1 MPKALSTQPTQ
12 DAALITSFS
21 KQLIQWHKKHGRHGM
36 PWQSITDPYAVWV
49 SEIMLQ
55 QTQVATVLERYPKM
69 MKRFPS
75 VAHLARAD
83 IDEVLAEWSGLGYYS
98 RARNLH
104 ACAKQV
110 VTQHQGQ
117 FPSDPLE
124 LESLSGIGRSTAGA
138 IAAFAF
144 QARVPILDANVK
156 RVLARL
162 FGIRGA
168 LQEKKV
174 TDSLWQLATELLPQT
189 PKNMPVYT
197 QALMDFGATW
207 CTAKQPVCLSQKT
220 HCPFERSC
228 QAKALNQV
236 LAIPKKGIKKKSPQF
251 ACAVGILTHGNTV
264 LLQKRPDKA
273 IWGGLWSLPESPW
286 QAQTAMDT
294 SSKVQAD
301 LLTGEQLFDLILPNP
316 FSKKPLALFGQSLRI
331 GAHLKH
337 VFSHRV
343 LQIQAYEM
351 ALDGAAKKEL
361 ERIIE
366 SNEAQFIWAELDAL
380 EQYGLPQ
387 PIRLLLE
394 GWSRAR
400 GGAESDQSA
409 NVAPSALKS
418 SS

>member
-1 MPKALSTQPTQ
+1 
-12 DAALITSFS
+12 
-21 KQLIQWHKKHGRHGM
+21 M

-75 VAHLARAD
+75 VVHLARAD

-110 VTQHQGQ
+110 VTQYQGQ
-117 FPSDPLE
+117 FPPDPLA
-124 LESLSGIGRSTAGA
+124 LEGLSGIGRSTAGA

-144 QARVPILDANVK
+144 RIRTPILDANVK

-162 FGIRGA
+162 FGISGL

-174 TDSLWQLATELLPQT
+174 TDSLWQLATELLPPS
-189 PKNMPVYT
+189 PKEMPVYT

-207 CTAKQPVCLSQKT
+207 CTAKKPVCLTQKT
-220 HCPFERSC
+220 QCPFEHSC
-228 QAKALNQV
+228 QAKALDQV
-236 LAIPKKGIKKKSPQF
+236 LAIPKKEIKKKSPQF

-264 LLQKRPDKA
+264 LLQKRPPKA

-316 FSKKPLALFGQSLRI
+316 FSKKPSALFGQSVRM
-331 GAHLKH
+331 GTHLKH

-351 ALDGAAKKEL
+351 ALEGKAKKEL
-361 ERIIE
+361 DRIIE

-394 GWSRAR
+394 GWNRAR

-409 NVAPSALKS
+409 NVAPIALKS

>member
-1 MPKALSTQPTQ
+1 MPKALSPQPTH

-21 KQLIQWHKKHGRHGM
+21 KQLIQWHTKHGRHGM

-110 VTQHQGQ
+110 VTQYQGQ
-117 FPSDPLE
+117 FPSDPLA

-144 QARVPILDANVK
+144 QVRAPILDANVR

-162 FGIRGA
+162 FGIGGA

-174 TDSLWQLATELLPQT
+174 TDSLWQLATELLPRS
-189 PKNMPVYT
+189 PKQMPVYT

-207 CTAKQPVCLSQKT
+207 CTPKQPVCLTKKMQ
-220 HCPFERSC
+220 CPFESTC
-228 QAKALNQV
+228 QAKATDQV
-236 LAIPKKGIKKKSPQF
+236 LAIPKKGIKKKSSQF
-251 ACAVGILTHGNTV
+251 ACTVGILTHGNAV
-264 LLQKRPDKA
+264 LLQKRPAKA
-273 IWGGLWSLPESPW
+273 IWGGLWSLPEGLW
-286 QAQTAMDT
+286 QATMDGDKTATQSEPLT
-294 SSKVQAD
+294 S
-301 LLTGEQLFDLILPNP
+301 EQLLELILPNR
-316 FSKKPLALFGQSLRI
+316 FSTKPSALFGQSVTMGTRM
-331 GAHLKH
+331 KH
-337 VFSHRV
+337 VFTHRV
-343 LQIQAYEM
+343 LQIQAHEM
-351 ALDGAAKKEL
+351 TLNGKAKKEL
-361 ERIIE
+361 DRSIQ
-366 SNEAQFIWAELDAL
+366 SDEAQFIWAELAAL
-380 EQYGLPQ
+380 EQYGLAQ

-394 GWSRAR
+394 SWSRAR
-400 GGAESDQSA
+400 GAAESDQCA
-409 NVAPSALKS
+409 NAAPIV
-418 SS
+418 

>member
-1 MPKALSTQPTQ
+1 MPKALSTQSTH
-12 DAALITSFS
+12 DAALIASFS
-21 KQLIQWHKKHGRHGM
+21 KQLIQWHKKHGRHGL

-75 VAHLARAD
+75 VAHLAHAD

-110 VTQHQGQ
+110 VTQYQGK
-117 FPSDPLE
+117 FPSDPLA
-124 LESLSGIGRSTAGA
+124 LEGLSGIGRSTAGA

-144 QARVPILDANVK
+144 QVRAPILDANVK

-162 FGIRGA
+162 FGIAGA

-174 TDSLWQLATELLPQT
+174 TDLLWQLATELLPQS
-189 PKNMPVYT
+189 PQHMPVYT

-207 CTAKQPVCLSQKT
+207 CTAKQPVCLTQKT
-220 HCPFERSC
+220 PCPFESSC
-228 QAKALNQV
+228 KAKALDQV
-236 LAIPKKGIKKKSPQF
+236 LAIPQKGMKKKSPQF
-251 ACAVGILTHGNTV
+251 ACAVGILIHGNAV
-264 LLQKRPDKA
+264 LLQKRPAKA

-286 QAQTAMDT
+286 QAQTAMDA
-294 SSKVQAD
+294 SSKLQAEP
-301 LLTGEQLFDLILPNP
+301 LTGEQLFGLILPNL
-316 FSKKPLALFGQSLRI
+316 FSKKTPALFGGLVITGARI
-331 GAHLKH
+331 KH

-343 LQIQAYEM
+343 LQIQTHSM
-351 ALDGAAKKEL
+351 ALSAKAKKEL
-361 ERIIE
+361 DGFIE
-366 SNEAQFIWAELDAL
+366 SNETQFIWAELDAL

-394 GWSRAR
+394 GWNRAP
-400 GGAESDQSA
+400 GGAESDQCA
-409 NVAPSALKS
+409 NAAPIVLKS

>member
-1 MPKALSTQPTQ
+1 
-12 DAALITSFS
+12 
-21 KQLIQWHKKHGRHGM
+21 
-36 PWQSITDPYAVWV
+36 
-49 SEIMLQ
+49 
-55 QTQVATVLERYPKM
+55 
-69 MKRFPS
+69 

-110 VTQHQGQ
+110 VTQYQGQ
-117 FPSDPLE
+117 FPSDPLA

-144 QARVPILDANVK
+144 QVRTPILDANVK

-207 CTAKQPVCLSQKT
+207 CTAKQPVCLTQKT
-220 HCPFERSC
+220 HCPFEHSC
-228 QAKALNQV
+228 QAKALDQV

-286 QAQTAMDT
+286 QAQTAIDANA
-294 SSKVQAD
+294 KVQAEPLTREE
-301 LLTGEQLFDLILPNP
+301 LLRLILPNL
-316 FSKKPLALFGQSLRI
+316 FFKKTPALFGGLVTTGTRI
-331 GAHLKH
+331 KH
-337 VFSHRV
+337 IFSHRV
-343 LQIQAYEM
+343 LQIQTYEM
-351 ALDGAAKKEL
+351 TLNAKAKKEL
-361 ERIIE
+361 DGIIE
-366 SNEAQFIWAELDAL
+366 SNETQFIWAELDAL
-380 EQYGLPQ
+380 GQYGLPQ

-394 GWSRAR
+394 RWNQAHD
-400 GGAESDQSA
+400 GAELDQCA
-409 NVAPSALKS
+409 NAVPIV
-418 SS
+418 

>member
-1 MPKALSTQPTQ
+1 MPKALSTQPTH
-12 DAALITSFS
+12 DATLIASFS

-110 VTQHQGQ
+110 VTQYQGQ
-117 FPSDPLE
+117 FPSDPLA
-124 LESLSGIGRSTAGA
+124 LEGLSGIGRSTAGA

-144 QARVPILDANVK
+144 QVRTPILDANVK

-162 FGIRGA
+162 FGISGA

-174 TDSLWQLATELLPQT
+174 TDSLWQLATELLPRT

-207 CTAKQPVCLSQKT
+207 CAAKQPVCLTQKIQ
-220 HCPFERSC
+220 CPFEGSC
-228 QAKALNQV
+228 QAKALDQV

-251 ACAVGILTHGNTV
+251 ACAVGILTYGNAA
-264 LLQKRPDKA
+264 LLQKRPAKA

-286 QAQTAMDT
+286 EAQTAMNENP
-294 SSKVQAD
+294 KVQAEP
-301 LLTGEQLFDLILPNP
+301 LTGEQLFGLILPKL
-316 FSKKPLALFGQSLRI
+316 FSKKTPALFGGLVTTGARI
-331 GAHLKH
+331 KH
-337 VFSHRV
+337 IFSHRV
-343 LQIQAYEM
+343 LQIQTYEM
-351 ALDGAAKKEL
+351 ALNAKAKKEL
-361 ERIIE
+361 DANIQSAEIPT
-366 SNEAQFIWAELDAL
+366 IWAELDAL

-394 GWSRAR
+394 EWNRAR
-400 GGAESDQSA
+400 DGAEGDQFR
-409 NVAPSALKS
+409 NEYLIALKS

>member
-1 MPKALSTQPTQ
+1 MPKALSPQPTH
-12 DAALITSFS
+12 DAALIASFS
-21 KQLIQWHKKHGRHGM
+21 KQLIQWHTKHGRHGM

-110 VTQHQGQ
+110 VTQYQGQ
-117 FPSDPLE
+117 FPSDPLA

-162 FGIRGA
+162 FGIGGA

-174 TDSLWQLATELLPQT
+174 TDSLWQLATELLPRS
-189 PKNMPVYT
+189 PKHMPVYT

-207 CTAKQPVCLSQKT
+207 CTAKQPVCITQKKE
-220 HCPFERSC
+220 CPFERSC
-228 QAKALNQV
+228 QAKVMDQV
-236 LAIPKKGIKKKSPQF
+236 LAIPKKLPKKKSPQF
-251 ACAVGILTHGNTV
+251 ACTVGILTHGNGV
-264 LLQKRPDKA
+264 LLQKRPAKA
-273 IWGGLWSLPESPW
+273 IWGGLWSLPESEW
-286 QAQTAMDT
+286 QAQTEGDGAHTVRAEPLT
-294 SSKVQAD
+294 S
-301 LLTGEQLFDLILPNP
+301 EQLLELILPNP
-316 FSKKPLALFGQSLRI
+316 FSKKTPSLFEQSVTMGTRV
-331 GAHLKH
+331 KH
-337 VFSHRV
+337 IFSHRV

-351 ALDGAAKKEL
+351 VLNGKAKRELDG
-361 ERIIE
+361 IIE
-366 SNEAQFIWAELDAL
+366 SDEAQFVWAELDAL
-380 EQYGLPQ
+380 EQYGLAQ

-394 GWSRAR
+394 SWSRAR
-400 GGAESDQSA
+400 GAAESDQCA
-409 NVAPSALKS
+409 NAAQIALKS
-418 SS
+418 RP

>member
-1 MPKALSTQPTQ
+1 
-12 DAALITSFS
+12 
-21 KQLIQWHKKHGRHGM
+21 M

-55 QTQVATVLERYPKM
+55 QTQVATVLDRYPKM

-117 FPSDPLE
+117 FPSDPLA

-144 QARVPILDANVK
+144 QVRTPILDANVK

-162 FGIRGA
+162 FGIRGV

-207 CTAKQPVCLSQKT
+207 CTAKQPVCLTQKT
-220 HCPFERSC
+220 HCPFEHSC
-228 QAKALNQV
+228 QAKALDQV

-351 ALDGAAKKEL
+351 TLNAKAKKEL
-361 ERIIE
+361 DGSIQLGQIPY
-366 SNEAQFIWAELDAL
+366 IWAELGRL

-394 GWSRAR
+394 RWNQAHD
-400 GGAESDQSA
+400 GAELDRCA
-409 NVAPSALKS
+409 NAVPIV
-418 SS
+418 

>member
-1 MPKALSTQPTQ
+1 MPKALSTRPTQ

-110 VTQHQGQ
+110 VTQYQGQ
-117 FPSDPLE
+117 FPSDPLA

-144 QARVPILDANVK
+144 QVRTPILDANVK

-207 CTAKQPVCLSQKT
+207 CTAKQPVCLTQKT
-220 HCPFERSC
+220 HCPFEHSC

-286 QAQTAMDT
+286 QAQTAIDANA
-294 SSKVQAD
+294 KVQAEPLTREE
-301 LLTGEQLFDLILPNP
+301 LLRLILPNL
-316 FSKKPLALFGQSLRI
+316 FSKKTPGLFGGLVTTGTRI
-331 GAHLKH
+331 KH
-337 VFSHRV
+337 IFSHRV

-351 ALDGAAKKEL
+351 TLNAKAKKEL
-361 ERIIE
+361 DGNI
-366 SNEAQFIWAELDAL
+366 QLGQTPYIWAELGRL

-394 GWSRAR
+394 RWNQAHD
-400 GGAESDQSA
+400 GAELDQCA
-409 NVAPSALKS
+409 NAVPIV
-418 SS
+418 

>member
-1 MPKALSTQPTQ
+1 
-12 DAALITSFS
+12 
-21 KQLIQWHKKHGRHGM
+21 M
-36 PWQSITDPYAVWV
+36 PWQGITDPYAVWV

-55 QTQVATVLERYPKM
+55 QTQVATVLDRYPKM

-110 VTQHQGQ
+110 VTQYQGQ
-117 FPSDPLE
+117 FPSDPLA

-144 QARVPILDANVK
+144 QVRTPILDANVK

-207 CTAKQPVCLSQKT
+207 CTAKQPVCLTQKT
-220 HCPFERSC
+220 HCPFEHSC
-228 QAKALNQV
+228 QAKALDQV

-286 QAQTAMDT
+286 QAQTAIDANA
-294 SSKVQAD
+294 KVQAEPLTREE
-301 LLTGEQLFDLILPNP
+301 LLRLILPNL
-316 FSKKPLALFGQSLRI
+316 FFKKTPALFGGLVTTGTRI
-331 GAHLKH
+331 KH
-337 VFSHRV
+337 IFSHRV
-343 LQIQAYEM
+343 LQIQTYEM
-351 ALDGAAKKEL
+351 TLNAKAKKEL
-361 ERIIE
+361 DGIIE
-366 SNEAQFIWAELDAL
+366 SNETQFIWAELDAL
-380 EQYGLPQ
+380 GQYGLPQ

-394 GWSRAR
+394 RWNQAHD
-400 GGAESDQSA
+400 GAELDQCA
-409 NVAPSALKS
+409 NAVPIV
-418 SS
+418 

>member
-1 MPKALSTQPTQ
+1 MPKALSSQPTR
-12 DAALITSFS
+12 DAALIASFS

-75 VAHLARAD
+75 VVHLARAD

-110 VTQHQGQ
+110 VSQYQGQ
-117 FPSDPLE
+117 FPSDPIALE
-124 LESLSGIGRSTAGA
+124 NLSGIGRSTAGA

-144 QARVPILDANVK
+144 QVRAPILDANVK

-162 FGIRGA
+162 FGIGGA

-174 TDSLWQLATELLPQT
+174 TDSLWHLATELLPSSA
-189 PKNMPVYT
+189 KDMPVYT

-207 CTAKQPVCLSQKT
+207 CTAKQPVCLTQKT
-220 HCPFERSC
+220 QCPFESSC
-228 QAKALNQV
+228 QARKNDQV
-236 LAIPKKGIKKKSPQF
+236 LAIPKKIPKKKSPQF
-251 ACAVGILTHGNTV
+251 ACTVGVLAHGNAV
-264 LLQKRPDKA
+264 LLQKRPAKA
-273 IWGGLWSLPESPW
+273 IWGGLWSLPESEW
-286 QAQTAMDT
+286 QEQTEREGKPTAQVAPLT
-294 SSKVQAD
+294 S
-301 LLTGEQLFDLILPNP
+301 EQLLELILPNR
-316 FSKKPLALFGQSLRI
+316 FSKKSSALFGQSVGMGTRV
-331 GAHLKH
+331 KH
-337 VFSHRV
+337 IFSHRV

-351 ALDGAAKKEL
+351 VLNGKAKKEL
-361 ERIIE
+361 DGILG
-366 SNEAQFIWAELDAL
+366 SDKTQFIWAELGAL
-380 EQYGLPQ
+380 EQYGLAQ

-394 GWSRAR
+394 SWSRAR
-400 GGAESDQSA
+400 GAAESDQCA
-409 NVAPSALKS
+409 TAGPIA
-418 SS
+418 

>member
-1 MPKALSTQPTQ
+1 MPKALSPQPTH
-12 DAALITSFS
+12 DAALIASFS
-21 KQLIQWHKKHGRHGM
+21 KKLIQWHTKHGRHGM

-75 VAHLARAD
+75 VVHLARAD
-83 IDEVLAEWSGLGYYS
+83 VDEVLAEWSGLGYYS

-110 VTQHQGQ
+110 VTQYQGE
-117 FPSDPLE
+117 FPSDPQALE
-124 LESLSGIGRSTAGA
+124 GLSGIGRSTAGA

-144 QARVPILDANVK
+144 QVRAPILDANVK

-174 TDSLWQLATELLPQT
+174 TDSLWQLATELLPRSPQQ
-189 PKNMPVYT
+189 MPVYT

-207 CTAKQPVCLSQKT
+207 CTAKQPVCLTKKMQ
-220 HCPFERSC
+220 CPFESTC
-228 QAKALNQV
+228 QAKAMDQV
-236 LAIPKKGIKKKSPQF
+236 LAIPKKVVKKKSPQF
-251 ACAVGILTHGNTV
+251 ACAVGILTHGNAV
-264 LLQKRPDKA
+264 LLQKRPAKA

-286 QAQTAMDT
+286 QAQTAMDL
-294 SSKVQAD
+294 SSKVQASP
-301 LLTGEQLFDLILPNP
+301 LTREQLLGLILPNQ
-316 FSKKPLALFGQSLRI
+316 FSKKTLALFGSVVTVGMRI
-331 GAHLKH
+331 KH
-337 VFSHRV
+337 IFSHRV

-351 ALDGAAKKEL
+351 ILNRKEKKEL
-361 ERIIE
+361 DSSIR
-366 SNEAQFIWAELDAL
+366 SDKVQFVWAELAEL

-387 PIRLLLE
+387 PVRLLLE
-394 GWSRAR
+394 SWSRAR
-400 GGAESDQSA
+400 GAAE
-409 NVAPSALKS
+409 
-418 SS
+418 

>member
-1 MPKALSTQPTQ
+1 MPKALSTRPTQ

-83 IDEVLAEWSGLGYYS
+83 IDEVLAEWSGLGYYT

-228 QAKALNQV
+228 QAKASNQV

-286 QAQTAMDT
+286 QAQTAIDT
-294 SSKVQAD
+294 NAKVQAEPLTREE
-301 LLTGEQLFDLILPNP
+301 LLRLILPNL
-316 FSKKPLALFGQSLRI
+316 FSKKTPALFGGLVKTGTRI
-331 GAHLKH
+331 KH
-337 VFSHRV
+337 IFSHRV

-351 ALDGAAKKEL
+351 ALNAKAKKEL
-361 ERIIE
+361 DGSI
-366 SNEAQFIWAELDAL
+366 QLGQTPYIWAGLGRL

-394 GWSRAR
+394 RWNQAHD
-400 GGAESDQSA
+400 GAELDQCA
-409 NVAPSALKS
+409 NAVPIV
-418 SS
+418 

>member
-1 MPKALSTQPTQ
+1 MPKALSTQPTH

-55 QTQVATVLERYPKM
+55 QTQVATVLDRYPKM

-75 VAHLARAD
+75 VVHLARAD

-110 VTQHQGQ
+110 VTQYQGQ
-117 FPSDPLE
+117 FPPDPQALE
-124 LESLSGIGRSTAGA
+124 GLSGIGRSTAGA

-144 QARVPILDANVK
+144 QVRAPILDANVK

-162 FGIRGA
+162 FGIGGA

-174 TDSLWQLATELLPQT
+174 TDSLWQLATELLPRS
-189 PKNMPVYT
+189 PKHMPVYT

-207 CTAKQPVCLSQKT
+207 CTAKQPVCLTQKT
-220 HCPFERSC
+220 QCPFEGSC
-228 QAKALNQV
+228 QAKALDQV
-236 LAIPKKGIKKKSPQF
+236 LAIPKKEIKKKSPQF
-251 ACAVGILTHGNTV
+251 ACAVGVLTHGNTV
-264 LLQKRPDKA
+264 LLQKRPAKA

-316 FSKKPLALFGQSLRI
+316 FSKKPSALFGQSVRI
-331 GAHLKH
+331 GTHLKH

-351 ALDGAAKKEL
+351 ALDGKVKKEL
-361 ERIIE
+361 DRIIE

-394 GWSRAR
+394 GWNRAR

-409 NVAPSALKS
+409 NVAPIALKS

>member
-1 MPKALSTQPTQ
+1 MPKALSTQLTQ

-36 PWQSITDPYAVWV
+36 PWQSIADPYAVWV

-75 VAHLARAD
+75 VAHLALAD
-83 IDEVLAEWSGLGYYS
+83 IDEVLAEWSGLGYYT

-144 QARVPILDANVK
+144 QARAPILDANVK

-207 CTAKQPVCLSQKT
+207 CTAKQPVCLTQKT
-220 HCPFERSC
+220 HCPFEHSC
-228 QAKALNQV
+228 QAKALDQV

-264 LLQKRPDKA
+264 LLQRRPDKA

-286 QAQTAMDT
+286 QAQTAIDANA
-294 SSKVQAD
+294 KVQAEPLTREE
-301 LLTGEQLFDLILPNP
+301 LLRLILPNL
-316 FSKKPLALFGQSLRI
+316 FSKKTPALFGGLVKTGTRI
-331 GAHLKH
+331 KH
-337 VFSHRV
+337 IFSHRV

-351 ALDGAAKKEL
+351 ALNAKAKKEL
-361 ERIIE
+361 DGSI
-366 SNEAQFIWAELDAL
+366 QLGQTPYIWAELGRL

-394 GWSRAR
+394 RWNQAHD
-400 GGAESDQSA
+400 GAELDQCA
-409 NVAPSALKS
+409 NAVPIV
-418 SS
+418 

>member
-1 MPKALSTQPTQ
+1 MPKALSTRLTQ

-21 KQLIQWHKKHGRHGM
+21 TQLIQWHKKHGRHGM

-69 MKRFPS
+69 KKRFPS

-110 VTQHQGQ
+110 VTQYQGQ
-117 FPSDPLE
+117 FPSDPLA
-124 LESLSGIGRSTAGA
+124 LEGLSGIGRSTAGA

-144 QARVPILDANVK
+144 QVRTPILDANVK

-174 TDSLWQLATELLPQT
+174 TDSLWQLAAELLPRS

-207 CTAKQPVCLSQKT
+207 CTAKQPVCLTKKSQ
-220 HCPFERSC
+220 CPFEPSC
-228 QAKALNQV
+228 QAKALDQV
-236 LAIPKKGIKKKSPQF
+236 LTIPKKGIKKKSPQF
-251 ACAVGILTHGNTV
+251 KCAVGILTHGNTV

-286 QAQTAMDT
+286 QAQTAIDANA
-294 SSKVQAD
+294 KVQAEPLTREE
-301 LLTGEQLFDLILPNP
+301 LLRLILPNL
-316 FSKKPLALFGQSLRI
+316 FFKKTPALFGGLVTTGTRI
-331 GAHLKH
+331 KH
-337 VFSHRV
+337 IFSHRV

-351 ALDGAAKKEL
+351 TLNAKAKKEL
-361 ERIIE
+361 DGIIE
-366 SNEAQFIWAELDAL
+366 LNETQFIWAELDAL
-380 EQYGLPQ
+380 GQYGLPQ

-394 GWSRAR
+394 RWNQAHD
-400 GGAESDQSA
+400 GAELDQCA
-409 NVAPSALKS
+409 KVVPIV
-418 SS
+418 

>member
-1 MPKALSTQPTQ
+1 MPKALSTQPTH

-55 QTQVATVLERYPKM
+55 QTQVATVLDRYPKM

-75 VAHLARAD
+75 VVHLARAD

-110 VTQHQGQ
+110 VTQYQGQ
-117 FPSDPLE
+117 FPPDPLA
-124 LESLSGIGRSTAGA
+124 LEGLSGIGRSTAGA

-144 QARVPILDANVK
+144 RLRTPILDANVK

-162 FGIRGA
+162 FGISGA

-174 TDSLWQLATELLPQT
+174 TDSLWQLATELLPPS
-189 PKNMPVYT
+189 PKDMPVYT

-207 CTAKQPVCLSQKT
+207 CTAKQPVCLTQKT
-220 HCPFERSC
+220 QCPFEGSC
-228 QAKALNQV
+228 QAKALDQV
-236 LAIPKKGIKKKSPQF
+236 LAIPKKEIKKKSPQF

-264 LLQKRPDKA
+264 LLQKRPAKA

-316 FSKKPLALFGQSLRI
+316 FSKKPSALFGQSVRI
-331 GAHLKH
+331 GTHLKH

-351 ALDGAAKKEL
+351 ALDGTVKKEL

-394 GWSRAR
+394 GWNRAR

-409 NVAPSALKS
+409 NVAPIALKS

>member
-144 QARVPILDANVK
+144 QARAPILDANVK

-174 TDSLWQLATELLPQT
+174 TDSLWQMAAELLPRS

-207 CTAKQPVCLSQKT
+207 CTAKQPVCLTQKT
-220 HCPFERSC
+220 HCPFEHSC
-228 QAKALNQV
+228 QAKALDQV

-264 LLQKRPDKA
+264 LLQRRPDKA

-286 QAQTAMDT
+286 QAQTAIDANA
-294 SSKVQAD
+294 KVQAEPLTREE
-301 LLTGEQLFDLILPNP
+301 LLRLILPNL
-316 FSKKPLALFGQSLRI
+316 FSKKTPALFGGLVKTGTRI
-331 GAHLKH
+331 KH
-337 VFSHRV
+337 IFSHRV
-343 LQIQAYEM
+343 LQILAYEM
-351 ALDGAAKKEL
+351 TLNAKAKKEL
-361 ERIIE
+361 DGSI
-366 SNEAQFIWAELDAL
+366 QLGQTPYIWAELDRL
-380 EQYGLPQ
+380 EQYGLAQ

-394 GWSRAR
+394 SWSRAR
-400 GGAESDQSA
+400 GAAGSDQSA
-409 NVAPSALKS
+409 NASPIA
-418 SS
+418 

>member
-1 MPKALSTQPTQ
+1 
-12 DAALITSFS
+12 
-21 KQLIQWHKKHGRHGM
+21 M

-75 VAHLARAD
+75 VVHLARAD

-110 VTQHQGQ
+110 VTQYQGQ
-117 FPSDPLE
+117 FPPDPLA
-124 LESLSGIGRSTAGA
+124 LEGLSGIGRSTAGA

-144 QARVPILDANVK
+144 RIRTPILDANVK

-162 FGIRGA
+162 FGISGL

-174 TDSLWQLATELLPQT
+174 TDSLWQLATELLPPS
-189 PKNMPVYT
+189 PKEMPVYT

-207 CTAKQPVCLSQKT
+207 CTAKKPVCLTQKT
-220 HCPFERSC
+220 QCPFEHSC
-228 QAKALNQV
+228 QAKALDQV
-236 LAIPKKGIKKKSPQF
+236 LAIPKKEIKKKSPQF

-264 LLQKRPDKA
+264 LLQKRPPKA

-301 LLTGEQLFDLILPNP
+301 LITGEQLFDLILPNP
-316 FSKKPLALFGQSLRI
+316 FSKKPSALFGQSVRM
-331 GAHLKH
+331 GTHLKH

-351 ALDGAAKKEL
+351 ALEGKAKKEL
-361 ERIIE
+361 DRIIE

-394 GWSRAR
+394 GWNRAR

-409 NVAPSALKS
+409 NVAPIALKS